1 MNFYELSIILRYL
14 AVALAVFVLSYLLLF
29 KERKTALVFFGLFMV
44 SYVSPNIS
52 YILNNLGLREHF
64 PNLEF
69 IPVGFYYFCMP
80 LFYLY
85 TKSLLEQVKKKEI
98 IICLIPGVLEFLF
111 MLTLFVMPYETSS
124 AFHKSHYWLFFIIHG
139 VLLNVFSLFFVFL
152 TLKRI
157 YNYHEKFLNFFSNTQ
172 KVNLHWIRIVAYLLL
187 FVYLFQLSTL
197 FFDIKDAANMVY
209 FIDSLVSLLFVY
221 WISIFG
227 IKQSHVHAEFEVFD
241 TSKVI
246 VDSKQKDFDKI
257 INILTETG
265 SYKNPNFTVIDL
277 AELVQLHPKKVS
289 QTINQFANKNF
300 NHFINEF
307 RVNEAKRLLT
317 DPSYDNLTIEA
328 VFRDAGF
335 HSKSVFNTVFK
346 QETGHTPSTFKKELQ
361 NVHWM

>member
-64 PNLEF
+64 PNLKF

-139 VLLNVFSLFFVFL
+139 VLLNVFSLFFVSCQSSPDSKGENIPDQQAIMAGQKAVTNIQFL
-152 TLKRI
+152 TKQMEEQPSANLYYLRAK
-157 YNYHEKFLNFFSNTQ
+157 NYLA
-172 KVNLHWIRIVAYLLL
+172 LHAYGLADQDMENALR
-187 FVYLFQLSTL
+187 
-197 FFDIKDAANMVY
+197 D
-209 FIDSLVSLLFVY
+209 
-221 WISIFG
+221 
-227 IKQSHVHAEFEVFD
+227 
-241 TSKVI
+241 
-246 VDSKQKDFDKI
+246 
-257 INILTETG
+257 
-265 SYKNPNFTVIDL
+265 NPGEP
-277 AELVQLHPKKVS
+277 A
-289 QTINQFANKNF
+289 
-300 NHFINEF
+300 
-307 RVNEAKRLLT
+307 
-317 DPSYDNLTIEA
+317 Y
-328 VFRDAGF
+328 
-335 HSKSVFNTVFK
+335 
-346 QETGHTPSTFKKELQ
+346 
-361 NVHWM
+361 